1 MSGLYSPHN
10 FLGIYAYPTHSLSL
24 SCSLNPSF
32 FHYLFWLGVFC
43 DSLISLLSPLQSL
56 SVQACLYSP
65 SFAEPFTSP
74 AHFFMQVFEHTQ
86 TCARKHTCTG
96 FIPTHLL
103 NLSSPFILSLE
114 RKTLVLLQSCLSSEN
129 ITQVSTQVLPDWFSP
144 GYSYISYSICSK
156 QSKIDGMIIGE
167 HMVHHSLVAF

>member
-86 TCARKHTCTG
+86 HVQGSTHVLGSYPHIYLIFPPHSSSLSKEKHWYFCKAAYQAKTSSKSQLRFYLIGFHQAIHTYHTAYAASRAR
-96 FIPTHLL
+96 
-103 NLSSPFILSLE
+103 
-114 RKTLVLLQSCLSSEN
+114 
-129 ITQVSTQVLPDWFSP
+129 
-144 GYSYISYSICSK
+144 
-156 QSKIDGMIIGE
+156 
-167 HMVHHSLVAF
+167 